1 MHDLFSFCVS
11 VDSTKA
17 LQDQVLAVDGPK
29 SDHLESIEVKRL
41 KDEMTSLK
49 KKVMGKSLIGGI
61 VTNLDP

>member
-1 MHDLFSFCVS
+1 MIYFRCAS

-17 LQDQVLAVDGPK
+17 LQDQVMAVDGPK

-49 KKVMGKSLIGGI
+49 KKVMGKSLPSEI
-61 VTNLDP
+61 VTNLDTKL